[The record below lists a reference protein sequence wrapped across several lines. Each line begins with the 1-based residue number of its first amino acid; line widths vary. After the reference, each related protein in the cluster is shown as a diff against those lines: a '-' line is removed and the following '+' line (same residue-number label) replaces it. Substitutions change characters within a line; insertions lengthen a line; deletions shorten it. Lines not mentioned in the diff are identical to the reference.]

1 MVDLAT
7 FYCYYL
13 KINKVKDLY
22 VFMYITLFVSQGDY
36 YLTECEQ
43 EIWLHRRYSIVGFFC
58 TVYVIV
64 YVCDD

>member
-1 MVDLAT
+1 
-7 FYCYYL
+7 
-13 KINKVKDLY
+13 
-22 VFMYITLFVSQGDY
+22 MYITLFVSQGDY

-43 EIWLHRRYSIVGFFC
+43 EIWLHRRYIIVGFFC